1 MNSSDFEYLSRWLRE
16 RSGLTLTAS
25 KEYLI
30 KSRLLPLAQS
40 EGLADISALVAE
52 LRRSSSTVL
61 ATAVV
66 EAMTTNESLFF
77 RDKKPFDDLKETL
90 IPEIIE
96 ARKTQ
101 RRIRIWCAA
110 CSTGQEPYSLLML
123 LAENFPQLQ
132 SWQIDV
138 VATDLD
144 TKALERA
151 KSGLYSQM
159 EVQRGLPIQLLL
171 KHFRQVETNWQIA
184 ESLRKQV
191 TWKQWNLLDSFAGL
205 DQFDLIL
212 CRNVLIYFDEDLKRE
227 IFQKLARCLRD
238 HGPLILGSA
247 ETVIGLS
254 SQFTRDLN
262 CKSSVYR
269 CEPQPGLL
277 QTPL

>member
-1 MNSSDFEYLSRWLRE
+1 MNPSDFEYLSRWLRE
-16 RSGLTLTAS
+16 RSGLTLNAG

-30 KSRLLPLAQS
+30 TSRLLPLAQS
-40 EGLADISALVAE
+40 EGLADISALVVE

-77 RDKKPFDDLKETL
+77 RDKKPFDDLKDTL

-96 ARKTQ
+96 ARRTQ
-101 RRIRIWCAA
+101 RRIRVWCAA

-132 SWQIDV
+132 NWQIDV
-138 VATDLD
+138 IATDLD

-171 KHFRQVETNWQIA
+171 KYFRQVENNWQIA
-184 ESLRKQV
+184 DSLRQQV
-191 TWKQWNLLDSFAGL
+191 TWKWWNLLDSFAGL
-205 DQFDLIL
+205 GQFDLIL
-212 CRNVLIYFDEDLKRE
+212 CRNVLIYFDEDLKRD

-238 HGPLILGSA
+238 NGPLILGSA

-254 SQFTRDLN
+254 SQFSRDRS

-269 CEPQPGLL
+269 CESRTGLL
-277 QTPL
+277 KTT